1 MTPDQTTLAE
11 LSRPDSPL
19 DAAPLDTAPLAT
31 APAPPAAGQ
40 VHPHE
45 AAERPGPSGPVGP
58 AGFDDLARRVE
69 AARRGPGAHAL
80 VRSFASNPAFRPA
93 EWEELTTEDDPYRR
107 PVRPADL
114 AWLDY
119 GTPLRPEEVLK
130 LSGLLG
136 HRMLRNIYDA
146 DLLYLPPSRDA
157 AAERDAADFYGEA
170 NRLRGALAQPILE
183 HHLFSFLAHQRPSVP
198 GSPAEPA
205 ANPETAPAGG
215 TDAGAGAGH
224 KRLGGLLR
232 ELHGYW
238 EERRDRPGDAFAV
251 LRGTRDRREATTFAL
266 LQLSAYLP
274 AGRAATARAS
284 LGEYDLAQPAARA
297 LLLGDYQ
304 RWVASSA
311 AWTALLA
318 AARLTPGAGAYW
330 QLYLNTSLARGNH
343 LHQLSRSPRRHA
355 ELLGAFVHQRID
367 DVAVAT
373 AWADAVEDGLGERT
387 ALFASVPAVAPAALD
402 VLVDT
407 LLAPLLAL
415 YGDAALAAFHTGFA
429 DAAHLAR
436 LWDRDLAAQLAWA
449 DSIDEYKAKAEA
461 IDAYLTAE
469 RIEVDLD
476 TFVES
481 CDETSTTHVHDEHR
495 LVMIESGDM
504 HFWNNVTHK
513 IALSDGDKILIPKS
527 RLHGSTVLSGS
538 CTYHQPIIPDD
549 MYLKF

>member
-1 MTPDQTTLAE
+1 M
-11 LSRPDSPL
+11 
-19 DAAPLDTAPLAT
+19 
-31 APAPPAAGQ
+31 
-40 VHPHE
+40 
-45 AAERPGPSGPVGP
+45 
-58 AGFDDLARRVE
+58 ARRVE
-69 AARRGPGAHAL
+69 AAQDGPGAHAL

-93 EWEELTTEDDPYRR
+93 EWEELTTEGDPYRR

-114 AWLDY
+114 AWLNY
-119 GTPLRPEEVLK
+119 GRPLRPEGVLK

-146 DLLYLPPSRDA
+146 DLLYLPPSRNGA
-157 AAERDAADFYGEA
+157 ADRDAADFYGEA
-170 NRLRGALAQPILE
+170 NRLRAALAQPILE
-183 HHLFSFLAHQRPSVP
+183 RHLFSFLADQRPAPP
-198 GSPAEPA
+198 GDPVEPGADSA
-205 ANPETAPAGG
+205 AAPAGATG
-215 TDAGAGAGH
+215 AAGAAGAVGAGAGGPL
-224 KRLGGLLR
+224 LGGLRR
-232 ELHGYW
+232 ELHGHW

-274 AGRAATARAS
+274 AARAAIARAS

-297 LLLGDYQ
+297 RLLGDYQ

-311 AWTALLA
+311 DWTALLA
-318 AARLTPGAGAYW
+318 AAQLTSGAGAYW

-355 ELLGAFVHQRID
+355 ELLGAFVHQRLD
-367 DVAVAT
+367 DAAVAV
-373 AWADAVEDGLGERT
+373 AWADAVEDGLGERP
-387 ALFASVPAVAPAALD
+387 ALFASVPAVTPAVLD
-402 VLVDT
+402 DLLDT

-415 YGDAALAAFHTGFA
+415 YGDAALTAFRDGFA
-429 DAAHLAR
+429 DAAHLAC
-436 LWDRDLAAQLAWA
+436 LWDRDLATQLAWA

-461 IDAYLTAE
+461 IDAYLKAE
-469 RIEVDLD
+469 RIAVDLD

-549 MYLKF
+549 MYLRF

>member
-1 MTPDQTTLAE
+1 M
-11 LSRPDSPL
+11 
-19 DAAPLDTAPLAT
+19 
-31 APAPPAAGQ
+31 
-40 VHPHE
+40 
-45 AAERPGPSGPVGP
+45 
-58 AGFDDLARRVE
+58 ARQVE
-69 AARRGPGAHAL
+69 AARLGPGAHAL

-119 GTPLRPEEVLK
+119 GRPLRPEEVLK

-146 DLLYLPPSRDA
+146 DLLYLPPNRNQ

-170 NRLRGALAQPILE
+170 NRLRGALAQPVLE
-183 HHLFSFLAHQRPSVP
+183 HHLFSYLSAQRPSP
-198 GSPAEPA
+198 PDD
-205 ANPETAPAGG
+205 AGG
-215 TDAGAGAGH
+215 AS
-224 KRLGGLLR
+224 LGGLR
-232 ELHGYW
+232 RALHGYW
-238 EERRDRPGDAFAV
+238 EERRDHPGDAFAV
-251 LRGTRDRREATTFAL
+251 LRGTRDRREAATFAL

-274 AGRAATARAS
+274 AARAATAWAS
-284 LGEYDLAQPAARA
+284 LGEYDLAQPGARA

-304 RWVASSA
+304 RWVAGSA
-311 AWTALLA
+311 DWAALLA
-318 AARLTPGAGAYW
+318 AARLTPGVGAYW

-367 DVAVAT
+367 DAAVAAT
-373 AWADAVEDGLGERT
+373 WADAVEDGLGERPAFFT
-387 ALFASVPAVAPAALD
+387 PAPAVTPAALD
-402 VLVDT
+402 DLVDT

-415 YGDAALAAFHTGFA
+415 YGDAALTDFHAGFT

-436 LWDRDLAAQLAWA
+436 RWDRDLAEQLAWA
-449 DSIDEYKAKAEA
+449 DSIDEHKAKAEA

-513 IALSDGDKILIPKS
+513 IELSDGDKILIPKS

-549 MYLKF
+549 MYLRF